1 MSAPRGVPALVWR
14 DRRAQVGLALIAAF
28 AVGAVVAPLLPGL
41 AVGDLAGVVARRFAG
56 PLSRTPDGVWH
67 LLGTD
72 RFGRD
77 VLARLLAGARISLAV
92 GMLAALVSTAVGIG
106 AGALAGY
113 AGGAV
118 DRAIVG
124 VTDAALA
131 VPRVPLLLLL
141 VALVEPGAWVTV
153 LALGV
158 TGWMTVARLVR
169 GEVRALEARP
179 FVEAAR
185 ALGFPPW
192 RVLVRHVLPNALTPA
207 LVAAALGVGS
217 AIMLEAGLSFLG
229 LGVQPPTPSWGNMIA
244 SGRDALLIA
253 PWVCLAPA
261 SACTSIRRTLW
272 TTSRASSGRRS
283 GSTRRRWPRCGARCS
298 RYRRRRP
305 APSCWGRAWCSRP

>member
-1 MSAPRGVPALVWR
+1 MSAPRGVLALVWR
-14 DRRAQVGLALIAAF
+14 DPRARVGVALIAAF
-28 AVGAVVAPLLPGL
+28 AVGAALAPLLPGG
-41 AVGDLAGVVARRFAG
+41 ASADLADIVARRFAG

-77 VLARLLAGARISLAV
+77 VLVRLLAGARISLAV
-92 GMLAALVSTAVGIG
+92 GALAALVSTAVGIG
-106 AGALAGY
+106 AGAVAGY
-113 AGGAV
+113 VGGAV

-124 VTDAALA
+124 ITDAALA
-131 VPRVPLLLLL
+131 IPRVPFLLLL

-185 ALGFPPW
+185 ALGFPPS

-261 SACTSIRRTLW
+261 AAVALVVLGFSWLADALESAIAGE
-272 TTSRASSGRRS
+272 RAV
-283 GSTRRRWPRCGARCS
+283 
-298 RYRRRRP
+298 
-305 APSCWGRAWCSRP
+305 

>member
-1 MSAPRGVPALVWR
+1 VSAPRGLVGRVWR
-14 DRRAQVGLALIAAF
+14 DPRARVGIVLIAAVAAGA
-28 AVGAVVAPLLPGL
+28 AVGPWL
-41 AVGDLAGVVARRFAG
+41 AGQSPTDLAAIVARRFAG

-77 VLARLLAGARISLAV
+77 VLVRLLAGARISLAV
-92 GMLAALVSTAVGIG
+92 GVLAAVMSTAVGIG
-106 AGALAGY
+106 AGAVAGY

-124 VTDAALA
+124 LTDAALA
-131 VPRVPLLLLL
+131 VPRVPFLLLL

-169 GEVRALEARP
+169 GEVRALRTRP

-185 ALGFPPW
+185 ALGYTPR

-229 LGVQPPTPSWGNMIA
+229 LGVQPPTASWGNMIA
-244 SGRDALLIA
+244 SGRDALLVA
-253 PWVCLAPA
+253 PWVSLAPA
-261 SACTSIRRTLW
+261 AAVALVVLGFSWLADALESALAGE
-272 TTSRASSGRRS
+272 RAG
-283 GSTRRRWPRCGARCS
+283 
-298 RYRRRRP
+298 
-305 APSCWGRAWCSRP
+305 

>member
-1 MSAPRGVPALVWR
+1 MSAARGVLARTWRDPRARLAIALV
-14 DRRAQVGLALIAAF
+14 AAF
-28 AVGAVVAPLLPGL
+28 VAGAVVAPLLPGQT
-41 AVGDLAGVVARRFAG
+41 AGDLAGIVARRFAG
-56 PLSRTPDGVWH
+56 PLSRTPDGAWH

-77 VLARLLAGARISLAV
+77 VLARLLAGARVSLAV
-92 GMLAALVSTAVGIG
+92 GALAALVSTAVGIG
-106 AGALAGY
+106 AGAVAGY

-118 DRAIVG
+118 DRLIVG

-131 VPRVPLLLLL
+131 IPRVPFLLLL

-169 GEVRALEARP
+169 GEVRAVGTRP
-179 FVEAAR
+179 YIEAAR
-185 ALGFPPW
+185 ALGIRPL
-192 RVLVRHVLPNALTPA
+192 RVLLRHVLPNALAPA
-207 LVAAALGVGS
+207 LVATALGVGS

-253 PWVCLAPA
+253 PWVSLAPA
-261 SACTSIRRTLW
+261 AAVALVVLGFSWLGDALESAL
-272 TTSRASSGRRS
+272 AGGR
-283 GSTRRRWPRCGARCS
+283 G
-298 RYRRRRP
+298 
-305 APSCWGRAWCSRP
+305 

>member
-1 MSAPRGVPALVWR
+1 MSSSTGGRRGLPGRVWR
-14 DRRAQVGLALIAAF
+14 DRRARIGATLVLVFVL
-28 AVGAVVAPLLPGL
+28 GAVAGPLVLGRAPVEL
-41 AVGDLAGVVARRFAG
+41 ADVVARRFVA
-56 PLSRTPDGVWH
+56 PFARTSDGVLH

-77 VLARLLAGARISLAV
+77 VLARLMLGARISLAV
-92 GMLAALVSTAVGIG
+92 GVLAALVSTLAGIAVG
-106 AGALAGY
+106 AVAGY

-118 DRAIVG
+118 DRAIVAA
-124 VTDAALA
+124 TDAALA
-131 VPRVPLLLLL
+131 IPRVPFLLLL
-141 VALVEPGAWVTV
+141 VALVEPGAAMTV

-169 GEVRALEARP
+169 GEVRAARSRP

-185 ALGFPPW
+185 ALGLRPR

-244 SGRDALLIA
+244 SGRDALMIA
-253 PWVCLAPA
+253 PWVALAPSLA
-261 SACTSIRRTLW
+261 VALVVLGFSLLADALESAIAAEVSL
-272 TTSRASSGRRS
+272 
-283 GSTRRRWPRCGARCS
+283 
-298 RYRRRRP
+298 
-305 APSCWGRAWCSRP
+305 

>member
-1 MSAPRGVPALVWR
+1 MSGVRPGLGARLWR
-14 DRRAQVGLALIAAF
+14 DRRARAAGAVIAAF
-28 AVGAVVAPLLPGL
+28 ALGAVIGPLLLGQAPL
-41 AVGDLAGVVARRFAG
+41 DLAAIVARRFAA
-56 PLSRTPDGVWH
+56 PLTRTSDGVWH

-92 GMLAALVSTAVGIG
+92 GLLAALVSTAVGVG
-106 AGALAGY
+106 AGAVAGY

-118 DRAIVG
+118 DRAIVA

-131 VPRVPLLLLL
+131 IPRVPFLLLL

-153 LALGV
+153 FALGV
-158 TGWMTVARLVR
+158 TGWMAVARLVR
-169 GEVRALEARP
+169 GEVRALRGRP

-185 ALGFPPW
+185 ALGTSPL
-192 RVLVRHVLPNALTPA
+192 RVLAAHVLPNALTPA

-244 SGRDALLIA
+244 SGRDALMIA
-253 PWVCLAPA
+253 PWLSLAPA
-261 SACTSIRRTLW
+261 AAVALVVVAFSLLADALE
-272 TTSRASSGRRS
+272 
-283 GSTRRRWPRCGARCS
+283 GAIAGEAARL
-298 RYRRRRP
+298 
-305 APSCWGRAWCSRP
+305 

>member
-1 MSAPRGVPALVWR
+1 MSARPGVLARLWS
-14 DRRAQVGLALIAAF
+14 DRRARAGAAVIAAF
-28 AVGAVVAPLLPGL
+28 ALGALLGPTLLGHAPL
-41 AVGDLAGVVARRFAG
+41 DLAQIVARRFVA
-56 PLSRTPDGVWH
+56 PLSRTPDGAWH

-77 VLARLLAGARISLAV
+77 VLVRLLLGARISLAV
-92 GMLAALVSTAVGIG
+92 GLIAALVSTGVGVG

-118 DRAIVG
+118 DRCIVA

-131 VPRVPLLLLL
+131 IPRVPFLLLL
-141 VALVEPGAWVTV
+141 VALVEPGTGVTI
-153 LALGV
+153 LALGI

-169 GEVRALEARP
+169 SEVRALRGRP

-185 ALGFPPW
+185 ALGTSPL
-192 RVLVRHVLPNALTPA
+192 RVLAAHVLPNALTPA

-244 SGRDALLIA
+244 SGRDALMFA
-253 PWVCLAPA
+253 PWVSLAPA
-261 SACTSIRRTLW
+261 AAVALVVVAFSLLADALEGTI
-272 TTSRASSGRRS
+272 AGE
-283 GSTRRRWPRCGARCS
+283 
-298 RYRRRRP
+298 P
-305 APSCWGRAWCSRP
+305 ATG

>member
-1 MSAPRGVPALVWR
+1 MSARRGVAGRVWR
-14 DRRAQVGLALIAAF
+14 DPRARLGIALIAAF
-28 AVGAVVAPLLPGL
+28 VAGALVAPLLPG
-41 AVGDLAGVVARRFAG
+41 GTPTDLAGIVARRFAG

-77 VLARLLAGARISLAV
+77 VLARLMAGARISLAV
-92 GMLAALVSTAVGIG
+92 GTLAALVSTAVGVG
-106 AGALAGY
+106 AGAAAGY

-118 DRAIVG
+118 DRTIVG
-124 VTDAALA
+124 LTDAALA
-131 VPRVPLLLLL
+131 IPRVPFLLLL

-169 GEVRALEARP
+169 GEVRALDARA

-185 ALGFPPW
+185 ALGFRPT
-192 RVLVRHVLPNALTPA
+192 RVLIRHVLPNALAPA

-244 SGRDALLIA
+244 SGRDSLLIA
-253 PWVCLAPA
+253 PWVSLAPA
-261 SACTSIRRTLW
+261 AAVALVVLGFSWLADALE
-272 TTSRASSGRRS
+272 
-283 GSTRRRWPRCGARCS
+283 GALAGVRDD
-298 RYRRRRP
+298 
-305 APSCWGRAWCSRP
+305 

>member
-1 MSAPRGVPALVWR
+1 VSGRPGLGGRLWR
-14 DRRAQVGLALIAAF
+14 DQRARTGVAVIAVFVLGAAL
-28 AVGAVVAPLLPGL
+28 GPLLLGHAPL
-41 AVGDLAGVVARRFAG
+41 DLSAVVARRFAA
-56 PLSRTPDGVWH
+56 PLSRTSDGVWH

-77 VLARLLAGARISLAV
+77 VLVRLLGGARISLAV
-92 GMLAALVSTAVGIG
+92 GLLAALVSTAVGVG

-113 AGGAV
+113 AGGVV
-118 DRAIVG
+118 DRLVVA

-131 VPRVPLLLLL
+131 IPRVPFLLLL
-141 VALVEPGAWVTV
+141 VAAVEPGAWVTV

-169 GEVRALEARP
+169 GEVRALRARP

-185 ALGFPPW
+185 VLGTSPA
-192 RVLVRHVLPNALTPA
+192 RVLAAHVLPNALTPA

-244 SGRDALLIA
+244 SGRDALMIA
-253 PWVCLAPA
+253 PWVSLAPA
-261 SACTSIRRTLW
+261 AAVALVVVAFSLLADALESAIAGE
-272 TTSRASSGRRS
+272 RA
-283 GSTRRRWPRCGARCS
+283 GS
-298 RYRRRRP
+298 
-305 APSCWGRAWCSRP
+305 